1 MRQTLAFLF
10 LSHLLAGCAGAG
22 GGASTVAPAD
32 SAHLHAVAGE
42 HQGDAPVASPATRAA
57 HAEVAA
63 ERVTYG
69 TADGGALQG
78 YLARPAEGDG
88 HSAVILIHEWWG
100 LNENMEAMTRRL
112 AAEGYTAL
120 AVDLF
125 GGTVA
130 RQPEEARDLVAAV
143 SGDPEAATRNL
154 QQAVSY
160 LRGRGAERVGTIGW
174 CFGGGWSLRAALAM
188 PERVD
193 AAVIYYGQLVTDTE
207 ALRPLQAPVLGLF
220 GAEDRAP
227 AVAQVREFEAA
238 LRSLGKDVSVHVYEG
253 AGHAFAN
260 PSGRNYQPAA
270 AEDAWQ
276 RTTEF
281 LVRHLSR

>member
-1 MRQTLAFLF
+1 MRQSLAFLLF
-10 LSHLLAGCAGAG
+10 SHLLAGCAGVG
-22 GGASTVAPAD
+22 GGTSAVAPAD
-32 SAHLHAVAGE
+32 SAHLHAVARE
-42 HQGDAPVASPATRAA
+42 HEGDTPVASPATQAA
-57 HAEVAA
+57 HAEVVA
-63 ERVTYG
+63 ERVIYG
-69 TADGGALQG
+69 TAEGHRLRG
-78 YLARPAEGDG
+78 YLAHPAGENA

-130 RQPEEARDLVAAV
+130 QQPEEARELVAAV
-143 SGDPEAATRNL
+143 SQDPEAATRNL

-160 LRGRGAERVGTIGW
+160 LHERGAERVGTIGW

-193 AAVIYYGQLVTDTE
+193 AAVIYYGQLVTDPQ

-227 AVAQVREFEAA
+227 TVAQVRDFEAA

-260 PSGRNYQPAA
+260 PSGRNYQPDA

-281 LVRHLSR
+281 LARHLRR